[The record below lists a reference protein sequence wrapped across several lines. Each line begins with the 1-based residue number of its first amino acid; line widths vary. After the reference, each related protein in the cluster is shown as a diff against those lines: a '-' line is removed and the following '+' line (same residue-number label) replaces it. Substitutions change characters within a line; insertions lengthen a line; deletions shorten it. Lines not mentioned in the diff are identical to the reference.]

1 MYQWEVCGL
10 LLQPL
15 CFDSVEQRSMS
26 CSFFLR
32 KQHQTG
38 MLIVCTKWKL
48 GSLIRGKIKTLP
60 TLDRSHST
68 LWKVCDLPSVP
79 HGLTFHGGQLTI

>member
-1 MYQWEVCGL
+1 MYQLGVCGF

-15 CFDSVEQRSMS
+15 CFDFVQQRSMS

-38 MLIVCTKWKL
+38 MLIVSTISKL
-48 GSLIRGKIKTLP
+48 GSLIKDKMTKLKR
-60 TLDRSHST
+60 
-68 LWKVCDLPSVP
+68 
-79 HGLTFHGGQLTI
+79 